1 MRKGGLSAPKYYKRL
16 SGSKNASKPEV
27 SCFYCANAAR
37 NDLYGCALNVC
48 KARST
53 VFRLTLFRATHNCAS
68 ARPYGGVRICVPSST
83 VSNHDAWGAGIW
95 THYPSECQDS
105 PYHCCVKNHLKSNVI
120 NGLEETAVCR
130 KI

>member
-68 ARPYGGVRICVPSST
+68 ARPCGGVRICVPSST
-83 VSNHDAWGAGIW
+83 VSNHDAWGQVFGPTIQVNARTVPI
-95 THYPSECQDS
+95 
-105 PYHCCVKNHLKSNVI
+105 
-120 NGLEETAVCR
+120 TAVS
-130 KI
+130 KTI